1 MTSFLLRCAIFAALL
16 VSVLQLVELA
26 VPFYWGNSGF
36 ATKMAYLKES
46 ELRYDTLLVG
56 SSRIFRQ
63 ADPSIFD
70 AATGRLTNT
79 FNLGVSA
86 TYNPEIYYLYEHLL
100 DDDISSDV
108 KFVLMELQS
117 LNRIASRNVATRA
130 AIYSVDR
137 KTCRFAVSTLSEVE
151 VRPVKRAEAVGR
163 YRASYLQRFFK
174 IHILREILEFRF
186 SPARSDSVLGPNRD
200 GFYALELQVEEAPG
214 RSQAKI
220 ALRAA
225 LVRSPELIEQRRKRA
240 ARIYRDPESWTF
252 SETHLRR
259 LEHIIERSRA
269 RGIEIRFV
277 LPPRLPFAEL
287 AELLPI
293 YERLDEDLTIDLA
306 DPRAHPEFYEMD
318 YSFDVGHLNTRG
330 AEHFTRLLAE
340 RFLASRDD

>member
-1 MTSFLLRCAIFAALL
+1 VTSFLLRCVIFAALL

-46 ELRYDTLLVG
+46 GLRYDTLLVG

-151 VRPVKRAEAVGR
+151 VRPAKRAEAVGR
-163 YRASYLQRFFK
+163 YRMSYLQRFFK

-186 SPARSDSVLGPNRD
+186 SPARSDIVLGPNRD
-200 GFYALELQVEEAPG
+200 GFYALELQVEDAPG

-225 LVRSPELIEQRRKRA
+225 LLRSLSARPTCAASSTSSSALGHGESRSVSCCRRAFRSQNSRSCSRSTSDWMKISRSTSQTPGLT
-240 ARIYRDPESWTF
+240 RSSTRWTTP
-252 SETHLRR
+252 STWDTSLV
-259 LEHIIERSRA
+259 SPA
-269 RGIEIRFV
+269 GT
-277 LPPRLPFAEL
+277 PPCPSPCR
-287 AELLPI
+287 
-293 YERLDEDLTIDLA
+293 
-306 DPRAHPEFYEMD
+306 
-318 YSFDVGHLNTRG
+318 V
-330 AEHFTRLLAE
+330 
-340 RFLASRDD
+340 